1 MSIISLNNL
10 SQSFGAFTVF
20 SGANVNVPH
29 GAKIGLVGP
38 NGIGKT
44 TLLLILCGLAQPSS
58 GSVHRAQGTRIGY
71 LRQEAMEAFALK
83 TNTVYDEM
91 LTVFAG
97 VQDMETR
104 MRELEDAMATDYTD
118 ELLEEYG
125 TIQEAFEHI
134 GGYDYELRIKQT
146 LEGLG
151 FPEEMY
157 EMPLSQLSGGQKTR
171 ALLAR
176 LLLERPDL
184 LILDE
189 PTNHLDVDAV
199 EWLET
204 TLRVWN
210 GALLIVSHDR
220 YFLDAV
226 VNTIWEMSRT
236 GIDTYRGNYSA
247 YVRQR
252 EERWIRQDEV
262 YEAEKERLAKELD
275 YVKRNI
281 ARASTNALAV
291 GRLRR
296 LSRDLIAIEEVG
308 LMAYRESKSWLQL
321 GVGSVRPLGVAEAEQ
336 ALKNIESPNIRP
348 PKLSLRLKT
357 TYRSGDLVLR
367 TRDLDVGYPTKHLFS
382 AQDITLTRGECSALL
397 GGNGTGKTTF
407 LKTIMNELEPIG
419 GRTMLGAS
427 LKVGY
432 FAQAHNDME
441 PDNSVIEE
449 LIRHKNM
456 QPGEARQHLASFLF
470 RKDDVFKKVSMLSG
484 GERAKLAMAILALEG
499 ANFLLLDEPT
509 NHLDI
514 PAQEVL
520 QQVLENFE
528 GTILLVSH
536 DRYLVD
542 KLATQIWNLEE
553 GSLHVFRGNY
563 QEFLAEREVNRQK
576 AKEARAAVKQE
587 QKQLANAGGDNAKG
601 NGKRSMNGNQRQQ
614 VESLSKLELQ
624 IAQIEIALQRIARGL
639 QKAGER
645 QDANDIQMLSY
656 EYSTTQKQLDELMS
670 QWSVLAGE

>member
-1 MSIISLNNL
+1 MSILNINNI

-20 SGANVNVPH
+20 SGLSASVPH

-44 TLLLILCGLAQPSS
+44 SLLLILCGLAKPDGG
-58 GSVHRAQGTRIGY
+58 GSLHIAQGTRIGY
-71 LRQEAMEAFALK
+71 LRQEAMDAFAQK
-83 TNTVYDEM
+83 TNTVYEEM

-97 VQDMETR
+97 VQEMEAR
-104 MRELEDAMATDYTD
+104 MRDLEELMATDYSD
-118 ELLEEYG
+118 AILEEYG
-125 TIQEAFEHI
+125 AVQEAFEHI
-134 GGYDYELRIKQT
+134 GGYDYDLRIKQT

-151 FPEEMY
+151 FPEELY
-157 EMPLSQLSGGQKTR
+157 NMPLSRLSGGQKTR

-204 TLRVWN
+204 TLRNWN

-220 YFLDAV
+220 YFLDTV
-226 VNTIWEMSRT
+226 VDTIWEMSRT
-236 GIDTYRGNYSA
+236 GIETYRGNYSA

-252 EERWIRQDEV
+252 IERWERNDKIFEQEI
-262 YEAEKERLAKELD
+262 ERLLKELD
-275 YVKRNI
+275 FIKRNI

-296 LSRDLIAIEEVG
+296 LSRDLYAIEQIG
-308 LMAYRESKSWLQL
+308 LIAYRESKSWSET
-321 GVGSVRPLGVAEAEQ
+321 GVENRGPMGVMEAEQ
-336 ALKNIESPNIRP
+336 AIKEIESPNIRP
-348 PKLSLRLKT
+348 PKLNLRLKST
-357 TYRSGDLVLR
+357 LRSGDLVLR

-382 AQDITLTRGECSALL
+382 AEDITLTRGECAALI

-407 LKTIMNELEPIG
+407 LKTIMGQLEALG

-432 FAQAHNDME
+432 FAQAHNDML
-441 PDNSVIEE
+441 PDNSVLDE

-456 QPGEARQHLASFLF
+456 LPGEARNHLAAFLF
-470 RKDDVFKKVSMLSG
+470 RKEDVFKKVSMLSG
-484 GERAKLAMAILALEG
+484 GERAKLAMAILALQG

-520 QQVLENFE
+520 QEVLEKFD
-528 GTILLVSH
+528 GTILLVTH

-542 KLATQIWNLEE
+542 RLAGQIWNLED
-553 GSLHVFRGNY
+553 GALRVFKGNY
-563 QEFLAEREVNRQK
+563 QEYLAAREVERQK
-576 AKEARAAVKQE
+576 AKEARAVAKQE
-587 QKQLANAGGDNAKG
+587 QKQVP
-601 NGKRSMNGNQRQQ
+601 NGKRSMNGQQRKQ
-614 VESLSKLELQ
+614 VEAMSKLELQ
-624 IAQIEIALQRIARGL
+624 ITQMEIALQRISKGL
-639 QKAGER
+639 QIAGEKKST
-645 QDANDIQMLSY
+645 QDIQRLSR
-656 EYSTTQKQLDELMS
+656 EYSTTQSQLDELMT

>member
-1 MSIISLNNL
+1 MSILTLNNL

-20 SGANVNVPH
+20 SGATASVPH

-71 LRQEAMEAFALK
+71 LRQEAMDAFALK

-91 LTVFAG
+91 LSVFAG
-97 VQDMETR
+97 VQDMEAK
-104 MRELEDAMATDYTD
+104 MRELEEAMATDYSD
-118 ELLEEYG
+118 ALLEEYG
-125 TIQEAFEHI
+125 AVQEAFEHI

-151 FPEEMY
+151 FPEELY

-236 GIDTYRGNYSA
+236 GIESYRGNYSA
-247 YVRQR
+247 YVKQRQ
-252 EERWIRQDEV
+252 ERWERQDEV
-262 YEAEKERLAKELD
+262 YQQEKERLAKELD

-296 LSRDLIAIEEVG
+296 LSRDLIAIQEVG
-308 LMAYRESKSWLQL
+308 LMAFRESKSWLQL
-321 GVGSVRPLGVAEAEQ
+321 GVGAVRPLGVMEAEQ
-336 ALKNIESPNIRP
+336 ALKEIESPNLRP
-348 PKLSLRLKT
+348 PKLNLRLKT

-382 AQDITLTRGECSALL
+382 AQDITLTRGECAALI

-407 LKTIMNELEPIG
+407 LKTVMSELESLG
-419 GRTMLGAS
+419 GRVMLGAS

-432 FAQAHNDME
+432 FAQAHNDML
-441 PDNSVIEE
+441 PDNSVIDE

-456 QPGEARQHLASFLF
+456 LPGEARNHLAMFLF

-484 GERAKLAMAILALEG
+484 GERAKLAMAILALQG

-520 QQVLENFE
+520 QEVLENFD
-528 GTILLVSH
+528 GTVLLVTH

-542 KLATQIWNLEE
+542 RLATQIWNLED
-553 GSLHVFRGNY
+553 GTLRVFKGNY
-563 QEFLAEREVNRQK
+563 QEFLAAREVERQK
-576 AKEARAAVKQE
+576 AKEARAVAKQE
-587 QKQLANAGGDNAKG
+587 QKQVT
-601 NGKRSMNGNQRQQ
+601 NGKRSMNGHQRKQA
-614 VESLSKLELQ
+614 ESLSKLELQ
-624 IAQIEIALQRIARGL
+624 IAQIETALQRIGKGL
-639 QKAGER
+639 QKASEK
-645 QDANDIQMLSY
+645 QDVNDIQRLSR
-656 EYSTTQKQLDELMS
+656 EYSTTQAQLDELMS
-670 QWSVLAGE
+670 QWTVLAGE

>member
-1 MSIISLNNL
+1 MSILNITNL

-20 SGANVNVPH
+20 SGLSASVPH

-44 TLLLILCGLAQPSS
+44 SLLLILCKLAQASS
-58 GSVHRAQGTRIGY
+58 GSVHVAQGTRIGY
-71 LRQEAMEAFALK
+71 LRQEAMEAFAQRE
-83 TNTVYDEM
+83 NTVYEEM
-91 LTVFAG
+91 MTVFAG
-97 VQDMETR
+97 VQDMEAK
-104 MRELEDAMATDYTD
+104 MRELEERMAEDYSDA
-118 ELLEEYG
+118 LLEEYG
-125 TIQEAFEHI
+125 AVQEAFEHI
-134 GGYDYELRIKQT
+134 GGYDYELRIQQT

-151 FPEEMY
+151 FPKELY
-157 EMPLSQLSGGQKTR
+157 EMPLTRLSGGQKTR

-204 TLRVWN
+204 TLRNWN

-236 GIDTYRGNYSA
+236 GIETYRGNYSA
-247 YVRQR
+247 YVKQRQ
-252 EERWIRQDEV
+252 ERWERQDEV
-262 YEAEKERLAKELD
+262 YQQEMERLAKEID

-281 ARASTNALAV
+281 VRASTNALAV

-296 LSRDLIAIEEVG
+296 LSRDLIAIQEVG

-321 GVGSVRPLGVAEAEQ
+321 GVGAVRPLGVMEAEQ
-336 ALKNIESPNIRP
+336 AIKEIESPNIRP
-348 PKLSLRLKT
+348 PKLNLRLKST
-357 TYRSGDLVLR
+357 LRSGDLVLR
-367 TRDLDVGYPTKHLFS
+367 TRNLDVGYPEKFLFS
-382 AQDITLTRGECSALL
+382 ADDITLTRGECAALI
-397 GGNGTGKTTF
+397 GPNGTGKTTF
-407 LKTIMNELEPIG
+407 LKTIMGELEALG
-419 GRTMLGAS
+419 GRTMLGSS
-427 LKVGY
+427 LRVGY
-432 FAQAHNDME
+432 FAQAHGDMQL
-441 PDNSVIEE
+441 DNSVIDE

-456 QPGEARQHLASFLF
+456 LPGEARNHLAMFLF

-484 GERAKLAMAILALEG
+484 GERAKLAMAILALQG

-520 QQVLENFE
+520 QEVLENFD

-542 KLATQIWNLEE
+542 RLATQIWSLENE
-553 GSLHVFRGNY
+553 HLQVFKGNY
-563 QEFLAEREVNRQK
+563 QEFLAARETDRQK
-576 AKEARAAVKQE
+576 AKEARAAAKQE
-587 QKQLANAGGDNAKG
+587 QKVMA
-601 NGKRSMNGNQRQQ
+601 NGKRSMNGNQRKQG
-614 VESLSKLELQ
+614 ESMAKLELQ
-624 IAQIEIALQRIARGL
+624 IAQMEIALQRIGKGL
-639 QKAGER
+639 QIAGKK
-645 QDANDIQMLSY
+645 QDNHDIQRLSH
-656 EYSTTQKQLDELMS
+656 EYSTTQAQLDELMN
-670 QWSVLAGE
+670 QWTVLAGE

>member
-1 MSIISLNNL
+1 MSILNINNL

-20 SGANVNVPH
+20 SGLNASVPH

-44 TLLLILCGLAQPSS
+44 SLLLILYGLARPDV
-58 GSVHRAQGTRIGY
+58 GSMHVAQGTRIGY
-71 LRQEAMEAFALK
+71 LRQEAMDAFAQK
-83 TNTVYDEM
+83 TNTVYEEM
-91 LTVFAG
+91 LTVFEG
-97 VQDMETR
+97 VQDMEIR
-104 MRELEDAMATDYTD
+104 MRELEELMASDYSAAVM
-118 ELLEEYG
+118 EEYG
-125 TIQEAFEHI
+125 TVQEAFEHI
-134 GGYDYELRIKQT
+134 GGYDYDLRIKQT
-146 LEGLG
+146 LDGLG
-151 FPEEMY
+151 FPEELY
-157 EMPLSQLSGGQKTR
+157 EMPLSRLSGGQKTR

-204 TLRVWN
+204 ALRNWN

-220 YFLDAV
+220 YFLDTV
-226 VNTIWEMSRT
+226 VDTIWEMSRT
-236 GIDTYRGNYSA
+236 GIETYRGNYSA

-252 EERWIRQDEV
+252 QERWERQDDV
-262 YEAEKERLAKELD
+262 YEQEMERLAKELD

-296 LSRDLIAIEEVG
+296 LSRDLIAIQEVG

-321 GVGSVRPLGVAEAEQ
+321 GVGAVRPLGVMEAEQ
-336 ALKNIESPNIRP
+336 ALKQIESPNIRP
-348 PKLSLRLKT
+348 PKLNLRLKST
-357 TYRSGDLVLR
+357 LRSGDLVLR

-382 AQDITLTRGECSALL
+382 AEDITLTRGEVAALI

-407 LKTIMNELEPIG
+407 LKTIMGELETLG
-419 GRTMLGAS
+419 GRVMLGAS

-432 FAQAHNDME
+432 FAQAHSDML
-441 PDNSVIEE
+441 PDNSVIDE

-456 QPGEARQHLASFLF
+456 LPGEARNHLASFLF

-484 GERAKLAMAILALEG
+484 GERAKLAMAILALQG

-520 QQVLENFE
+520 QEVLEKFD
-528 GTILLVSH
+528 GTVLLVTH

-542 KLATQIWNLEE
+542 RLAGQIWNLEE
-553 GSLHVFRGNY
+553 GSLRVFKGSY
-563 QEFLAEREVNRQK
+563 QEYLAEREVERQK

-587 QKQLANAGGDNAKG
+587 QKQAAN
-601 NGKRSMNGNQRQQ
+601 NGKRSMNGQQRKQA
-614 VESLSKLELQ
+614 ETMSKLELQ
-624 IAQIEIALQRIARGL
+624 IAQMEIALQRISKGL
-639 QKAGER
+639 QIAGQKQASQE
-645 QDANDIQMLSY
+645 IQRLSR
-656 EYSTTQKQLDELMS
+656 EYSTTQAELDELMS
-670 QWSVLAGE
+670 QWTVLAGE